1 MTSPSKYAL
10 LIIMLKHLFCQDPN
24 KPRQKFIVRMRGNV
38 LHYCGGKCIL
48 ERRSAAAP
56 PYIISCCVEFVT
68 VDELVLLTAIHH
80 IPYEIFLKYAISES
94 VAELVDDCIQSRLS
108 GVGLPSTIE
117 DLNEVIT
124 KGSDVVTVQMYI
136 CHAVAVGHL
145 CVTRSPILAVGD
157 GAVHLLFNLTHESRC
172 CVDSYN
178 MTQKNEECNH

>member
-1 MTSPSKYAL
+1 
-10 LIIMLKHLFCQDPN
+10 
-24 KPRQKFIVRMRGNV
+24 MRGNV

-56 PYIISCCVEFVT
+56 PYIISCCSEFVT